1 MRQSIYLPLSCW
13 SRWNVPLLTTLTHVW
28 YLICFMIDHDEI
40 ALLKHANSSEGPRR
54 IDHLAWTG
62 FTPTGVLM
70 ARGHYKKSIASGNQQ
85 SLAFPIQPRLIS
97 PIARML
103 LYYIFRSAFVTAILE
118 QASEVFN
125 CLFHPGTTRRLAWQ
139 SSQKISILLRPRIP
153 IDVIEFR
160 IFKIFPL
167 MLMFL
172 LTAILPPFPK
182 NLHLLGTFLAALI
195 TPLTSQL
202 LASSSTIMMYLLMLR
217 YLHPDNMLSLPLMWV
232 PFQVQ
237 NNYSRT
243 LLSCRIW

>member
-1 MRQSIYLPLSCW
+1 MYRPPGL
-13 SRWNVPLLTTLTHVW
+13 
-28 YLICFMIDHDEI
+28 
-40 ALLKHANSSEGPRR
+40 
-54 IDHLAWTG
+54 
-62 FTPTGVLM
+62 TGVLM

-118 QASEVFN
+118 QASKVFH

-139 SSQKISILLRPRIP
+139 SSQKISIMLRPRIP

-202 LASSSTIMMYLLMLR
+202 LASSSTILMYLLMLR
-217 YLHPDNMLSLPLMWV
+217 YLHPDNMLSLPLM
-232 PFQVQ
+232 
-237 NNYSRT
+237 
-243 LLSCRIW
+243 